1 MSEPDERTALP
12 WLSRSTLP
20 DETETPASRMERR
33 TAVRNQRVSPNAA
46 TPGVPSR
53 LVGAHLRRL
62 PVTEMRAV
70 PGVLPAP
77 PRRTAHGPAEVHG
90 KQEVQGVPPVI
101 GRPGRDS
108 RIPVDNRRRGPHQT
122 VSRARPIGDRRRRDA
137 PTRDA
142 IAHGRRD
149 PHPETESPADNGVHP
164 SAATATDGHRTV
176 RRKAPVPS
184 DGAATD
190 TRATD
195 RKNRLRRALI
205 TRVIFAVPTDRTGSV
220 PRRSTRTS
228 RATNS
233 TG

>member
-33 TAVRNQRVSPNAA
+33 TAVRKNRVSPNAA
-46 TPGVPSR
+46 TPGAPSR
-53 LVGAHLRRL
+53 PVGALLRRL
-62 PVTEMRAV
+62 PVTEMRSV

-77 PRRTAHGPAEVHG
+77 PTRTARVRAEVHG
-90 KQEVQGVPPVI
+90 KQEMQAVPPVI

-108 RIPVDNRRRGPHQT
+108 RIPVDERRRGPHQT
-122 VSRARPIGDRRRRDA
+122 VSHARPIGDRRRRDA
-137 PTRDA
+137 PMRDA
-142 IAHGRRD
+142 IAHGRRV
-149 PHPETESPADNGVHP
+149 PHPETESPADNGVPP

-184 DGAATD
+184 AGVATD

-195 RKNRLRRALI
+195 RMNRLRRAPI
-205 TRVIFAVPTDRTGSV
+205 MRVIFGVPTDRIGSV

-233 TG
+233 IG